1 MTCPIYLCVQ
11 FSLQGILSSLD
22 RYQVFF
28 FQYVL
33 CSWKWRQI
41 IYINTFNLSNDSLN
55 RWKCNTH
62 EDKAQPW
69 HHIPHQLTENDVF
82 FRAKL
87 SRKFSEH
94 RTVLPLVTTWPTW
107 AKKSSKTSRSSSHH
121 LPQQMSTTHINIF
134 SSSSLFAEFSP
145 WPSKVYDCNV
155 FVCTYPWEMVS
166 MYVFLT
172 NFMCSYKMTHADTH
186 FTDLTGSLEI
196 HGWKIKTRL

>member
-134 SSSSLFAEFSP
+134 LLLLYLLNFLHDRVRFMIAIMFSCVHIRE
-145 WPSKVYDCNV
+145 KLCL
-155 FVCTYPWEMVS
+155 C
-166 MYVFLT
+166 MY
-172 NFMCSYKMTHADTH
+172 S
-186 FTDLTGSLEI
+186 
-196 HGWKIKTRL
+196 